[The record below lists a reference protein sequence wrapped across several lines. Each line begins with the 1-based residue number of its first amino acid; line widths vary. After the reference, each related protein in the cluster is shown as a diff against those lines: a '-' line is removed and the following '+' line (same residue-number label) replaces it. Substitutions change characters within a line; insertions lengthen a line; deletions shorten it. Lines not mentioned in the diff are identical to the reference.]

1 MFCYPILSCVH
12 QVDRWTPLLN
22 LSVSGWLFHQW
33 HFIMNNSVPPADKL
47 ELLSESE
54 LNFQLNV
61 GNKDHVTKPVLLN
74 TLCWPRSEVVAIP
87 DKLWE
92 NLSTEEK
99 SSARKQ
105 ESSQEGKTLGKISF
119 EGIEILKTS
128 YNIIGIVM
136 F

>member
-1 MFCYPILSCVH
+1 MTLS
-12 QVDRWTPLLN
+12 
-22 LSVSGWLFHQW
+22 SVAPDINRG
-33 HFIMNNSVPPADKL
+33 PDKL
-47 ELLSESE
+47 EL

-61 GNKDHVTKPVLLN
+61 GNKEHVTKPVLIN

-92 NLSTEEK
+92 NLSADEK

-105 ESSQEGKTLGKISF
+105 KSSKEGKTFGNK
-119 EGIEILKTS
+119 
-128 YNIIGIVM
+128 NIIGIVM

>member
-1 MFCYPILSCVH
+1 MHQIEIAGHPYFICIRVALS
-12 QVDRWTPLLN
+12 
-22 LSVSGWLFHQW
+22 SVAPDINRGHEC
-33 HFIMNNSVPPADKL
+33 DKL
-47 ELLSESE
+47 EL

-74 TLCWPRSEVVAIP
+74 TLCWPRTEVVAIP

-105 ESSQEGKTLGKISF
+105 KSSKEGKTFGKIYL
-119 EGIEILKTS
+119 IRR
-128 YNIIGIVM
+128 Y
-136 F
+136 